1 MFLDHALARRVE
13 AAESLN
19 AAHCGEALA
28 IAGGYAAFAGV
39 GSALTHAI
47 GLGMN
52 GPVTPAEFD
61 EMEEFYRS
69 RGAWVNLDF
78 CPHADPSL
86 MDLLGKRGYRVVE
99 CTNVLAG
106 PVAGS
111 PDARVRR
118 VEPQEEDLWC
128 RVMLQ
133 GFLRP
138 ELTAGE
144 LEMARRLFQLAPPA
158 AGDHGAAWFGVVN
171 ETAVAAAAMNVRD
184 KLALLFADSTL
195 EQYRGQGLHLALIRA
210 RLAHAAAL
218 GCDLATASTLPG
230 SISQRNYE
238 RAGFRVLY
246 TKLNMQRDWP

>member
-1 MFLDHALARRVE
+1 MFLDTALARRIE
-13 AAESLN
+13 AAEALN
-19 AAHCGEALA
+19 AAQCGEALPV
-28 IAGGYAAFAGV
+28 AGGYAAFAGV

-52 GPVTPAEFD
+52 GPVTAAEFN
-61 EMEEFYRS
+61 EMEEFFRS

-99 CTNVLAG
+99 CSNVLAG

-111 PDARVRR
+111 PDARVR
-118 VEPQEEDLWC
+118 PAQPEEADLWC
-128 RVMLQ
+128 RIMLE
-133 GFLRP
+133 GFFLRKD
-138 ELTAGE
+138 LTVDE
-144 LEMARRLFQLAPPA
+144 MEMAHRLFRQDGG
-158 AGDHGAAWFGVVN
+158 AGWFGTVGGVP
-171 ETAVAAAAMNVRD
+171 VAAAAMNIRD
-184 KLALLFADSTL
+184 NLALLYAASTT
-195 EQYRGQGLHLALIRA
+195 EKARGQGLHLALIRW
-210 RLAHAAAL
+210 RLARAATL

-238 RAGFRVLY
+238 RAGFRVVY